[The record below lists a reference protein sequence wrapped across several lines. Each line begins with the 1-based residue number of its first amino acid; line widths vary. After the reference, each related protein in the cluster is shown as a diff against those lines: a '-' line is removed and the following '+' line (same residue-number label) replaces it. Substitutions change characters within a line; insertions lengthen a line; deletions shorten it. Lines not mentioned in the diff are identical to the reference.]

1 MPVLW
6 NRAPSGSTISERNVQ
21 LNVHQC
27 LLSGVAARKWATEM
41 HTKRQC
47 GARGFDDPAHV
58 AAATGAINAPGILFF
73 LRTKQ
78 QQHLPREGFLLGQAP
93 KRTISFT

>member
-6 NRAPSGSTISERNVQ
+6 NRAPSGSTVSERNVQ
-21 LNVHQC
+21 LNVHQR

-58 AAATGAINAPGILFF
+58 VAATGAINAPGILFF
-73 LRTKQ
+73 LREQSSSSIFPEKA
-78 QQHLPREGFLLGQAP
+78 F
-93 KRTISFT
+93 F